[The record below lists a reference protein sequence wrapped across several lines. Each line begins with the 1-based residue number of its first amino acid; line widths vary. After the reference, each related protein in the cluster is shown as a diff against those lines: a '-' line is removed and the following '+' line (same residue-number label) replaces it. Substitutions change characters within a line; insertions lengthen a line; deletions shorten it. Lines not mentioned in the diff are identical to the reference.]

1 VDAIMR
7 RLQGSAEKAPIM
19 RFGALPMRMG
29 VAGIWILPSRLGESR
44 NERSNAGDQSVANV
58 VEFYIP
64 TTFRKRMEVDAAA
77 AAREADRVLS
87 VREEIRLKDPLL

>member
-7 RLQGSAEKAPIM
+7 RLQGSPEKAPIM

-29 VAGIWILPSRLGESR
+29 VAGIWILPPRLGESR
-44 NERSNAGDQSVANV
+44 NERSNPGDQSVANV

-64 TTFRKRMEVDAAA
+64 TTFRKRVKWTPPEQRGKLIEFYPSAKKSA
-77 AAREADRVLS
+77 
-87 VREEIRLKDPLL
+87 